1 MYNSRFSKPGGSRRP
16 GSGASHSRPGGFV
29 HKPRSGSGPS
39 RPAFRSADSSHSS
52 APSSGGFNGAKR
64 PFSSAS
70 SFSSPS
76 KFGGAKRSFS
86 PSRGG
91 GFGGRGGFRGGR
103 GGGFGGRQGGRRSF
117 GGSVDVSLFVKKAVH
132 SPTVEPKIIK
142 HTFADFGFGPEVN
155 KNLARKQYVIPTP
168 IQDEAIPYIKDGRD
182 LIGLANT
189 GTGKT
194 AAFLLPL
201 IEKMIKNPKE
211 RVLVMAPT
219 RELAFQIDTE
229 FREFAAG
236 VRLYSAVCVGGMP
249 IYRQIQELRRGVN
262 IVIGTPGRLE
272 DLERRAAI
280 SFGAFT
286 NVVLDEVDHML
297 DLGFIEPIRT
307 ILSKLPK
314 ERHSLFFSATM
325 PPKIRSLATSFL
337 KNPVTVDV
345 VEGRTTDNVDQDVI
359 RVKDKTMKFTELKRL
374 LDQPGV
380 LKVLI
385 FCETKRGVQDLA
397 DNLIREKFK
406 AESIHGDKR
415 QRERARV
422 LSQFR
427 NNQISILV
435 ATDVAARGLDI
446 KDITHVINYTIPQT
460 TDDYIHR
467 IGRTGRG
474 GKKGNALTFI

>member
-16 GSGASHSRPGGFV
+16 GPGGSSQSSGGFA
-29 HKPRSGSGPS
+29 HKPHAASGGPS
-39 RPAFRSADSSHSS
+39 RP
-52 APSSGGFNGAKR
+52 
-64 PFSSAS
+64 
-70 SFSSPS
+70 
-76 KFGGAKRSFS
+76 

-91 GFGGRGGFRGGR
+91 GFGGGRKRVFYPSRGGGGGFRGGR
-103 GGGFGGRQGGRRSF
+103 GGGFGGRPGGRRSF
-117 GGSVDVSLFVKKAVH
+117 GGGVDVSLFVKKAVH
-132 SPTVEPKIIK
+132 SPTAEPKIAK
-142 HTFADFGFGPEVN
+142 HTFADFGFVPEVN
-155 KNLARKQYVIPTP
+155 RNLARKKYVIPTP
-168 IQDEAIPYIKDGRD
+168 IQDEAIPFVKEGRD

-194 AAFLLPL
+194 AVFLLPL
-201 IEKMIKNPKE
+201 IEKMLKNPKE
-211 RVLVMAPT
+211 KVLVLAPT
-219 RELAFQIDTE
+219 RELAFQIENE
-229 FREFAAG
+229 FRDFAAG

-249 IYRQIQELRRGVN
+249 IYRQISELRRGVN

-272 DLERRAAI
+272 DLERRGSI
-280 SFGAFT
+280 SFGSFT

-297 DLGFIEPIRT
+297 DLGFIEPIRA
-307 ILSKLPK
+307 ILSKVPK
-314 ERHSLFFSATM
+314 ARQSLFFSATM
-325 PPKIRSLATSFL
+325 PPKIRALASSFL
-337 KNPVTVDV
+337 QNPVTVDV
-345 VEGRTTDNVDQDVI
+345 VEGRTTDNVEQDVI
-359 RVKDKTMKFTELKRL
+359 RVKDKTMKFAELKRL

-385 FCETKRGVQDLA
+385 FCETKRGVQELA
-397 DNLIREKFK
+397 DNLIREKFR

-427 NNQISILV
+427 NNQISVLV

-474 GKKGNALTFI
+474 GKKGTALTFI